1 MIKQVEGIVV
11 STVDYKES
19 SKIINI
25 LTKDEGLIGVFAKGS
40 KKLKSRISST
50 SNILTYGV
58 FHLSNSFGKIPSLV
72 EVDVI
77 DSFKNIKKDLSK
89 MGYATYLLELST
101 KVYQHDNS
109 NMIYRLLVSS
119 LKKINEGFDYK
130 VISYIVEL
138 KLLEYLGIKPVIDR
152 CVTCDNKN
160 DILTISSYKGGY
172 LCKNCIGNEPVFNI
186 KTLKLIRMFYY
197 VDIDKIS
204 KIVVSNNIKKELD
217 LFINDYYER
226 YSGIY
231 LKTKKFIEKYTS
243 FEDVDSFTSI
253 SS

>member
-1 MIKQVEGIVV
+1 MEKRLIGMIKQVEGIVV

-58 FHLSNSFGKIPSLV
+58 FHLSNSFGKMPSLV

-77 DSFKNIKKDLSK
+77 DNFKNIKKDLNK

-109 NMIYRLLVSS
+109 NMI
-119 LKKINEGFDYK
+119 
-130 VISYIVEL
+130 
-138 KLLEYLGIKPVIDR
+138 
-152 CVTCDNKN
+152 
-160 DILTISSYKGGY
+160 
-172 LCKNCIGNEPVFNI
+172 
-186 KTLKLIRMFYY
+186 
-197 VDIDKIS
+197 
-204 KIVVSNNIKKELD
+204 
-217 LFINDYYER
+217 
-226 YSGIY
+226 
-231 LKTKKFIEKYTS
+231 
-243 FEDVDSFTSI
+243 
-253 SS
+253 